1 MNRPETINPPVVDAC
16 CGEESRTQPAER
28 TRLVRQALGLE
39 WITVAWMVVEA
50 AVAIGSGAA
59 AGSITLLAFGIDSL
73 IELVSAGVL
82 IWRLTVELQHGQ
94 AFSQDAERLASRIGG
109 ALLLALAAYV
119 IASAAWS
126 LWTRQGGGFSTA
138 GLAVA
143 LLAMPIM
150 YVLAKRKLVLA
161 DKLGS
166 RALRADAVES
176 ITCGWLSFVVVA
188 GLIAQ
193 LLFGAW
199 WIDAA
204 TSLAIVWFLVK
215 EGREAWQGEECGC
228 G

>member
-1 MNRPETINPPVVDAC
+1 MTPSETIQRQLADAC
-16 CGEESRTQPAER
+16 CSEESRAGTAER
-28 TRLVRQALGLE
+28 VHLVRHAFWLE
-39 WITVAWMVVEA
+39 WITVAWMVIEA
-50 AVAIGSGAA
+50 AVAIASGIA
-59 AGSITLLAFGIDSL
+59 AGSITLLAFGIDSV
-73 IELVSAGVL
+73 IELISAGVL
-82 IWRLTVELQHGQ
+82 LWRLTVELRHGQ
-94 AFSQDAERLASRIGG
+94 TFSEDAERLASRIGG
-109 ALLLALAAYV
+109 GLLFALAAYV

-126 LWTRQGGGFSTA
+126 LWTRHGEEFSAA

-161 DKLGS
+161 EKLGS

-176 ITCGWLSFVVVA
+176 ITCGWLSFVVVI

-193 LLFGAW
+193 LLVGAW
-199 WIDAA
+199 WIDAV

-215 EGREAWQGEECGC
+215 EGREAWQCESCGC